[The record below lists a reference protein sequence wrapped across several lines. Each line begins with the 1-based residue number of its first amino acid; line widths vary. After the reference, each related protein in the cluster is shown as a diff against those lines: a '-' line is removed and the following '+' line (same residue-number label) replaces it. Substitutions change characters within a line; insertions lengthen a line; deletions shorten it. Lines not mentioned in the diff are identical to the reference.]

1 MDLVVI
7 DITPVNCVRE
17 AKSKKSHIAWG
28 RFR

>member
-1 MDLVVI
+1 MDLVLI

-17 AKSKKSHIAWG
+17 AKSKKSHMAWG